1 MDGDID
7 VYKHFAWLKRV
18 SDWLLYLGLPGD
30 EGKRD
35 AVGGSGGGSICPAKP
50 CCGQVLHEN
59 LIIGTRGENSQLSL
73 FLH

>member
-35 AVGGSGGGSICPAKP
+35 AGGGSGGGAFVRQSPVVAKFSMR
-50 CCGQVLHEN
+50 
-59 LIIGTRGENSQLSL
+59 I
-73 FLH
+73 

>member
-18 SDWLLYLGLPGD
+18 SDWLLYPGLPGD

-35 AVGGSGGGSICPAKP
+35 AWEGGGEVVFVQQSPVVAKFSMR
-50 CCGQVLHEN
+50 
-59 LIIGTRGENSQLSL
+59 I
-73 FLH
+73 

>member
-7 VYKHFAWLKRV
+7 VYKHFTWLKRV

-35 AVGGSGGGSICPAKP
+35 AGGGSGGGE
-50 CCGQVLHEN
+50 H
-59 LIIGTRGENSQLSL
+59 LSGKAL
-73 FLH
+73 SWPSSP